1 MCRIGQKEPALVVA
15 LWFHSVTIALMVWPL
30 LLGLPEHA
38 KLVAARDCLLLLGI
52 ATTSFFAQLLM
63 TRSFQLIPAARAAAV
78 SFTGGQLGLSWQRSV
93 RAEYIYNTSCGLRRT
108 QARSRQTMYGSLGS
122 LMRFQ

>member
-1 MCRIGQKEPALVVA
+1 MVSVCDHCAHGVAAAVTLSNRCCNKFACRIGQQEPALVVA

-38 KLVAARDCLLLLGI
+38 KLVAPRDCLLLLGI

-78 SFTGGQLGLSWQRSV
+78 SFTGASNWR
-93 RAEYIYNTSCGLRRT
+93 CGFGN
-108 QARSRQTMYGSLGS
+108 S
-122 LMRFQ
+122 